1 MRARR
6 GFTEEQKKELEE
18 IERDQLSRG
27 IQKISNSKTQGKA

>member
-27 IQKISNSKTQGKA
+27 NTENI